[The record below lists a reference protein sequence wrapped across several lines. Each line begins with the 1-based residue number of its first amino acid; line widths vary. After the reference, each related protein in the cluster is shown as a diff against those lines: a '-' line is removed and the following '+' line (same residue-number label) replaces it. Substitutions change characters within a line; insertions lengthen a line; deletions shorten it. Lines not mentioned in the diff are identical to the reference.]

1 MSDND
6 EAEAEEP
13 EEPAVELGEGPWRA
27 SRSRPRRVPTHV
39 AREAQRPAR
48 SGGRRDDPHAG
59 GRPRTRR
66 RARGVVGPAVREPE
80 RVRGRGRGARRA
92 RSGRDRVTVPVRF
105 RSALRRLFRPLRFDS
120 LALRLS
126 AVASFCPGD
135 ANPKYVDPVRSAR
148 SRPRGVRRDA
158 DDARNRSH
166 ESAIERVRKVC
177 LDAGFGIPV
186 EFSPSEMLNE
196 KVDADPDR
204 PLLRPRRL

>member
-13 EEPAVELGEGPWRA
+13 EEPAVELGEGRTWRA
-27 SRSRPRRVPTHV
+27 SRSPASRPDSRGPRSAATCALRRATRRS
-39 AREAQRPAR
+39 AR
-48 SGGRRDDPHAG
+48 RRA
-59 GRPRTRR
+59 RPRTRR

-105 RSALRRLFRPLRFDS
+105 RSALRRLFRPSVSTLWRS
-120 LALRLS
+120 VSA

-148 SRPRGVRRDA
+148 STPRGVRRDA
-158 DDARNRSH
+158 DDARNRS
-166 ESAIERVRKVC
+166 RVGDRARPQGVSRRRFRDPGRV
-177 LDAGFGIPV
+177 LPVRDA
-186 EFSPSEMLNE
+186 
-196 KVDADPDR
+196 
-204 PLLRPRRL
+204 